1 MLMLPDT
8 SDVDDLGRESYSSSP
23 QDPTDTMRTFMLSS
37 PTILEPLILF
47 CTHALRMRDSRCC
60 SVITRVLRSIVPE
73 FSIDTPTAAE
83 VREFISNEVLKACIT
98 SLHEPY
104 FVELQKDLAQLIA
117 TIFIL
122 YSPTTSTPRRIL
134 LSLPGMTEEQV
145 DRVASRLMRVQS
157 GRQQRALVLDL
168 LDGLRGVSISEQGK
182 IPRHEPRKLR
192 SAMQERYMN
201 VDNARQNRQRDG
213 SPELGG
219 VADMFA

>member
-1 MLMLPDT
+1 
-8 SDVDDLGRESYSSSP
+8 
-23 QDPTDTMRTFMLSS
+23 
-37 PTILEPLILF
+37 
-47 CTHALRMRDSRCC
+47 MRDSRCC

-73 FSIDTPTAAE
+73 FSTDTPTAAE

-104 FVELQKDLAQLIA
+104 FVDLQKDLAQLIA

-122 YSPTTSTPRRIL
+122 YSPKTPTPRQIL

-145 DRVASRLMRVQS
+145 DRVASRLMRIQS

-182 IPRHEPRKLR
+182 IARQDPRKVR

-201 VDNARQNRQRDG
+201 VDTVQQNRQRGG